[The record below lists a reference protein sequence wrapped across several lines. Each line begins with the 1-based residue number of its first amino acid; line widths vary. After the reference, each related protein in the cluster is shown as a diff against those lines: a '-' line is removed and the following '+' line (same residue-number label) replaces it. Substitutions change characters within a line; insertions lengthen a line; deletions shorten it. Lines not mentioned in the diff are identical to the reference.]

1 MTREAARLWVVSP
14 EDVHDERDGE
24 VVGGLT

>member
-1 MTREAARLWVVSP
+1 MTRETAKLWVVSP
-14 EDVHDERDGE
+14 EDVRDERDGE

>member
-1 MTREAARLWVVSP
+1 MTRETAKLWVVSP
-14 EDVHDERDGE
+14 EGVHDERDGE